1 LINKQDSYFSSQL
14 INWQRKHGR
23 HSLPWQN
30 TRDPYAIWLSEVML
44 QQTRVATVIPYYQ
57 RFLQC
62 YPNINSLSLAT
73 LDDVLALWSGLGY
86 YSRGRNLYKTARLIV
101 EKYHGKFPYENDF
114 IKKLPG
120 IGRSTAA
127 AIQVF
132 AYGKR
137 YAILDG
143 NVKRILTRY
152 FSVRGCHVGK
162 ELEKLLWK
170 KAEDL
175 LPESKANGDIES
187 YSQGLMDLGSAICT
201 RNNPKCTVCPIHI
214 RCSAFQENKIN
225 EFPATRR
232 LRKPILI
239 KETMML
245 MITMKQEIL
254 LERRPLDGIWGG
266 LWCFPEMPVN
276 ESIFLY
282 CDQKFGLRIK
292 QLNHLPSINHSFTHF
307 KLRIYPQSILPDSKK
322 LLVSNGN
329 LKWITFNRAIELGIP
344 TPVRRLLNLNLDIN
358 NPR

>member
-1 LINKQDSYFSSQL
+1 LINKKDSYFSSQL
-14 INWQRKHGR
+14 INWQKKHGR

-57 RFLQC
+57 RFLQR

-86 YSRGRNLYKTARLIV
+86 YSRGKNLYNAACLIA
-101 EKYHGKFPYENDF
+101 EKYHGKFPHENDF
-114 IKKLPG
+114 IRKLPG

-143 NVKRILTRY
+143 NVKRILMRY
-152 FSVRGCHVGK
+152 FSVRGFHVGRT
-162 ELEKLLWK
+162 LEKLLWR

-175 LPESKANGDIES
+175 LPESKVGGDIES

-201 RNNPKCTVCPIHI
+201 RNNPKCTVCPVHT
-214 RCSAFQENKIN
+214 RCVAFRENQIN
-225 EFPATRR
+225 ELPAAIK
-232 LRKPILI
+232 LRKPILV

-245 MITMKQEIL
+245 MIAMKQEIL
-254 LERRPLDGIWGG
+254 LERRPLGGIWGG

-282 CDQKFGLRIK
+282 CNQRFGLRVK
-292 QLNHLPSINHSFTHF
+292 KLVNMPSINHSFTHF
-307 KLRIYPQSILPDSKK
+307 KLRIYPQSILSDSKK
-322 LLVSNGN
+322 LLVNDDS
-329 LKWITFNRAIELGIP
+329 LEWINFNRALEIGIP
-344 TPVRRLLNLNLDIN
+344 APVRRLLNLYK
-358 NPR
+358 